1 MSAMQS
7 APKDSLPSISMALVG
22 CGMWG
27 RNIARNL
34 GELNLLAGVCDTD
47 SDNANSFAA
56 AFNVPAY
63 RLEEIL
69 ADDAISALAITS
81 PAQSHCQIACA
92 ALEAGKHVYIEKPM
106 AMSLDEARQ
115 IETAALQAEKQV
127 MIGHL
132 IRYHPGFI
140 ALADQLEKG
149 IIGEIYHIQA
159 NRLAMGRIRDTES
172 VLLDLCPHDL
182 SLILSI
188 MKQQPAYLACHGIS
202 HITAGIA
209 DSVTT
214 SMRFS
219 SGITAQMQTS
229 WIHPVKEHKFTV
241 TGSKGSI
248 VFDDTRP
255 WHEKLCVYSDN
266 ITSDNGVFSIERA
279 PAYYIELEEDEP
291 LKCEMRAFATS
302 CASSIPA
309 PTGLAEGLAVQQTLE
324 TMMTHYIDISSA
336 GRNG

>member
-1 MSAMQS
+1 MRPDRLKQPHHR
-7 APKDSLPSISMALVG
+7 PK
-22 CGMWG
+22 
-27 RNIARNL
+27 N
-34 GELNLLAGVCDTD
+34 E
-47 SDNANSFAA
+47 
-56 AFNVPAY
+56 
-63 RLEEIL
+63 
-69 ADDAISALAITS
+69 
-81 PAQSHCQIACA
+81 
-92 ALEAGKHVYIEKPM
+92 
-106 AMSLDEARQ
+106 
-115 IETAALQAEKQV
+115 V

-159 NRLAMGRIRDTES
+159 NRLAMGRFRDTES

-214 SMRFS
+214 SMRFF
-219 SGITAQMQTS
+219 IWYHCPDADKL
-229 WIHPVKEHKFTV
+229 IHPVKEHKFTV

-279 PAYYIELEEDEP
+279 PAYYELEEDEP

-302 CASSIPA
+302 CASNIPA
-309 PTGLAEGLAVQQTLE
+309 PTGLAEGTGCPADT
-324 TMMTHYIDISSA
+324 
-336 GRNG
+336 